1 MSITYTATLPVR
13 DQTVLYLS
21 GLLHAERQRR
31 GTRRKRRVLGCFKQS
46 VLVLRWLL
54 DGTRMSQLVRDN
66 TISRSTGYDY
76 LHEGIAVLA
85 AQAPGLYGALLAAKA
100 AGYDYVLL
108 DGTLIET
115 DRVSTPGPTV
125 GVDLWWS
132 AKHKNHGG
140 NIQVL
145 TAPDGWPLW
154 TSPVRPGRE
163 HDTTCLRTHPGLLT
177 TLAQIRD
184 DLRTL
189 TDLGYEGE
197 ADTVVVAFKKPTNGE
212 LTDLQQ
218 TFNRA
223 HNRLRAVG
231 ERGNSLLK
239 TTFKALRNITLC
251 PRKIGDIVAAA
262 LVILH
267 IEHDRTT

>member
-1 MSITYTATLPVR
+1 MSITYTATLPVH
-13 DQTVLYLS
+13 DETVLRIAA
-21 GLLHAERQRR
+21 LLYAERQHRNTRSGRR
-31 GTRRKRRVLGCFKQS
+31 AMSCYQQAVFF
-46 VLVLRWLL
+46 LRWLV

-66 TISRSTGYDY
+66 QISTTTGYDR
-76 LHEGIAVLA
+76 LHETTTVLA
-85 AQAPGLYGALLAAKA
+85 AQAPSLHAALLAAKT

-115 DRVSTPGPTV
+115 DRVRTPGPTP

-132 AKHKNHGG
+132 AKYKNHGG

-145 TAPDGWPLW
+145 CAPDGWPLW

-163 HDTTCLRTHPGLLT
+163 HDTTCLRTHAGLLD
-177 TLAQIRD
+177 TLAAIRG

-197 ADTVVVAFKKPTNGE
+197 ADTVVVAFKKPKNGE
-212 LTDLQQ
+212 LSDLQQ

-239 TTFKALRNITLC
+239 TGFKALRNISLD
-251 PRKIGDIVAAA
+251 PWRISDIVAAA
-262 LVILH
+262 LVVLH
-267 IEHDRTT
+267 LDHARTT

>member
-1 MSITYTATLPVR
+1 MSITCVATLPVR
-13 DQTVLYLS
+13 DQTGLRVAA
-21 GLLHAERQRR
+21 LLHAGRQRR
-31 GTRRKRRVLGCFKQS
+31 GTRAGRRALTCYQQA

-54 DGTRMSQLVRDN
+54 DGARMSQLVRDSG
-66 TISRSTGYDY
+66 ISTSTGYTR
-76 LHEGIAVLA
+76 LHEALAVLA
-85 AQAPGLYGALLAAKA
+85 AQAPGVHSALLAAKA

-115 DRVSTPGPTV
+115 DRVSTPGPTT

-132 AKHKNHGG
+132 AKHQNHGG
-140 NIQVL
+140 NVQVL

-163 HDTTCLRTHPGLLT
+163 HDTTCLRTHPGLLD
-177 TLAQIRD
+177 TLAQVRD
-184 DLRTL
+184 DLRAL

-197 ADTVVVAFKKPTNGE
+197 ADTVVVAFKKPKNGR
-212 LTDLQQ
+212 LTEMQQ

-239 TTFKALRNITLC
+239 PPSKPCATS
-251 PRKIGDIVAAA
+251 V
-262 LVILH
+262 
-267 IEHDRTT
+267 

>member
-13 DQTVLYLS
+13 DKTVFYLS
-21 GLLHAERQRR
+21 GLLHAERLRR
-31 GTRRKRRVLGCFKQS
+31 GTRRGRRALTCFRQAVLA
-46 VLVLRWLL
+46 LRWLL
-54 DGTRMSQLVRDN
+54 DGTRMSQLAGDN
-66 TISRSTGYDY
+66 TISLSTGYDN
-76 LHEGIAVLA
+76 LHEAIAVLA
-85 AQAPGLYGALLAAKA
+85 AQAPGLHSALLAAKA

-115 DRVSTPGPTV
+115 DRIATPGPTA

-163 HDTTCLRTHPGLLT
+163 HDTTCLRIHPDLLP
-177 TLAQIRD
+177 TLAGIRN

-197 ADTVVVAFKKPTNGE
+197 ADTVVVAFKKPKNGE
-212 LTDLQQ
+212 LTDRQQ

-239 TTFKALRNITLC
+239 TTFKALRNVSLC
-251 PRKIGDIVAAA
+251 PWKIGNIVAAA
-262 LVILH
+262 LVVLH